1 MFLNSN
7 FIPCIN
13 LPTRSCDSTATLI
26 DHIMLKVPRKLIQ
39 TKVTAG
45 NLISDITDH
54 LPIFALIDTKIPKII
69 NRPFVRLFTKKKI
82 DKFIADIPILNPL
95 VSTHNNQLLSLNV
108 HDSYNEFIRNIKR
121 IINQYFPLVKLSRSK
136 AKNKPFITAGI
147 RVSIKH
153 RDRLYKKYLN
163 NKTINNK
170 TVWSR
175 YRNKVSETI
184 KNAEK
189 LFYQKKLKENSDNSQ
204 SLWKVFGTILNNKKK
219 SNSID
224 KLKINN
230 TEVTDK
236 KEIAEEFNSYFS
248 TIGAKL
254 AESFNSDDTNHKVY
268 LQNKVENSFYLH
280 SATEREI
287 IREIQ
292 NLNCKKSPGYDDISA
307 KFLQASKLLIAKPL
321 MLIFNK
327 AIATG

>member
-95 VSTHNNQLLSLNV
+95 VSTDNNQLLSLNV

-219 SNSID
+219 SKSID

-236 KEIAEEFNSYFS
+236 K
-248 TIGAKL
+248 
-254 AESFNSDDTNHKVY
+254 
-268 LQNKVENSFYLH
+268 
-280 SATEREI
+280 
-287 IREIQ
+287 
-292 NLNCKKSPGYDDISA
+292 
-307 KFLQASKLLIAKPL
+307 
-321 MLIFNK
+321 
-327 AIATG
+327 